1 MNGNTQHLS
10 FLVFH
15 GQAAKQ
21 EIVLSQFS
29 SECEQDSSGRL
40 QRDCALNCFALVW
53 FLDCVISVGDVK
65 SPLLVLFFVMGTNA
79 SKFLWLFWRCSVV
92 KQYWPN
98 LHVAVNSL
106 AREVH
111 MHIRIIHTHV
121 RDSSTFQVE
130 QWLDLTSSRAQLI
143 RLLMK
148 SPSVGYG

>member
-40 QRDCALNCFALVW
+40 QRDCALNCFALVL

-79 SKFLWLFWRCSVV
+79 SKFLWLF
-92 KQYWPN
+92 
-98 LHVAVNSL
+98 
-106 AREVH
+106 
-111 MHIRIIHTHV
+111 
-121 RDSSTFQVE
+121 
-130 QWLDLTSSRAQLI
+130 
-143 RLLMK
+143 
-148 SPSVGYG
+148 